1 MRINW
6 FHFPQSSKPS
16 EKLLQAI
23 AAFDRVHA
31 KIDSSKFD
39 LNSNAVLAAVSP
51 ELIRIGFRVESGKKK
66 SEKIGVPVFYGEN
79 GAVEKSFDA
88 DAYHER
94 EGIVIE
100 VEAGRGVVNNQFL
113 KDLFQAC
120 MMDGVSQLC
129 IAVRLTYKGQRD
141 FITVVTFMRTLF
153 ASRRL
158 QLPLKSVVI
167 VGY

>member
-1 MRINW
+1 M
-6 FHFPQSSKPS
+6 
-16 EKLLQAI
+16 LQTI
-23 AAFDRVHA
+23 SAFSRVHA
-31 KIDSSKFD
+31 LIDSSEFD
-39 LNSNAVLAAVSP
+39 LNSNAVLAVVSP
-51 ELIRIGFRVESGKKK
+51 ELETIGFRVESGKKK

-94 EGIVIE
+94 EGIVVE

-129 IAVRLTYKGQRD
+129 IAVRQTYKGQRD
-141 FITVVTFMRTLF
+141 FATVVTFMHTLF

-158 QLPLKSVVI
+158 ELPLKSVVI
-167 VGY
+167 IGY

>member
-16 EKLLQAI
+16 EKMLQTI
-23 AAFDRVHA
+23 SAFDRVHA
-31 KIDSSKFD
+31 KISSSKFD
-39 LNSNAVLAAVSP
+39 LNSNAVLAVVSP
-51 ELIRIGFRVESGKKK
+51 ELQKIGFRVESGKTKV
-66 SEKIGVPVFYGEN
+66 EKIGVPVFYGEN
-79 GAVEKSFDA
+79 GSVEKSFDA

-94 EGIVIE
+94 EGIVLE

-129 IAVRLTYKGQRD
+129 IAVRQTYKGQRD
-141 FITVVTFMRTLF
+141 FNTVVTFMHTLF

-158 QLPLKSVVI
+158 ELPLKSIVI
-167 VGY
+167 IGY